1 MIKAN
6 LARPFLTSRLE
17 QWNYLDWVSNVGV
30 RDLTFQLVLARLL
43 VEDSELSR
51 ALSRLVDILTPSM
64 VAEEDPLARR
74 KQELLLNNVSIGG
87 RLQLIVRA
95 RRALI
100 LHSAYFICH
109 IIYELCSGWAHN
121 QAVETCR
128 HRLSTEVNI
137 NSNQHDC
144 MVG

>member
-1 MIKAN
+1 MCSFKPRADAPVCSRSASEKSSASCSSGSQVKKAN
-6 LARPFLTSRLE
+6 LARPFFSTRLE

-30 RDLTFQLVLARLL
+30 RDRTLQLVLARLL
-43 VEDSELSR
+43 DVEDPELSR
-51 ALSRLVDILTPSM
+51 ALSRLVDLLTLSM

-100 LHSAYFICH
+100 LHSTYFMS
-109 IIYELCSGWAHN
+109 YYL
-121 QAVETCR
+121 
-128 HRLSTEVNI
+128 
-137 NSNQHDC
+137 
-144 MVG
+144 

>member
-1 MIKAN
+1 MKT
-6 LARPFLTSRLE
+6 FHFFHSRLE

-30 RDLTFQLVLARLL
+30 RDRTLQLVLARLL
-43 VEDSELSR
+43 DVEDPELSR
-51 ALSRLVDILTPSM
+51 ALSRLENILTPSM

-100 LHSAYFICH
+100 LHSTPVQQWI
-109 IIYELCSGWAHN
+109 
-121 QAVETCR
+121 
-128 HRLSTEVNI
+128 HRP
-137 NSNQHDC
+137 
-144 MVG
+144 